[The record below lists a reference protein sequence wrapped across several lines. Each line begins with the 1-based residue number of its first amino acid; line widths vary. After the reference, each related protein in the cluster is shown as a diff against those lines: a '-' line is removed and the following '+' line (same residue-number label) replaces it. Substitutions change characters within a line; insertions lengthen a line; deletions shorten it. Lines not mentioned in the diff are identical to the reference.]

1 MRAIASLASS
11 PACLAAAM
19 PSDAAFCS
27 ARRRSAAAVAS
38 RQLASS
44 SSQLVDALGQLGRAP
59 RQRGADRVGVAADEP
74 EVQHRPGRYLLPAY
88 LERKAATS
96 SASFPTTMFSGMIAP
111 EKPPLRSA

>member
-1 MRAIASLASS
+1 MRAMASLASS
-11 PACLAAAM
+11 PACLLAAM

-27 ARRRSAAAVAS
+27 ERRRSAAAVAS
-38 RQLASS
+38 RQAASS
-44 SSQLVDALGQLGRAP
+44 SVSSSTRSASSGERRAS
-59 RQRGADRVGVAADEP
+59 AA
-74 EVQHRPGRYLLPAY
+74 RTASGSRRMSLRSSTAPGRYLLPAY